1 MLSAWQAIILGAVQ
15 GLTEFIPVSSSG
27 HLIAIPYL
35 LHWNYQG
42 KAFDLAAHMGTLLAL
57 VIYYWRDWVSILSS
71 FAAHV
76 FKKRPYDKD
85 SVDGASGRLFI
96 PIIVACVPA
105 AVVGFLW
112 DDFIESK
119 LNQWYFVAPALVVF
133 GLLMLAADR
142 VGKKQRD
149 ISRMN
154 YTDYIVI
161 GLAQAMALFPGV
173 SRSGI
178 TISAGL
184 FRNLDRAAAA
194 RFSFLL
200 STPIIFGAG
209 MMALK
214 KTMSEGLPAE
224 EWVVFGW
231 GFASAAV
238 FGYIA
243 IHFLINFLR
252 RNSMT
257 AFVVYRIVFA
267 ALMVSVFLLKV

>member
-1 MLSAWQAIILGAVQ
+1 MSAWQAIILGAIQ

-42 KAFDLAAHMGTLLAL
+42 KAFDVAVHMGTLVAL
-57 VIYYWRDWVSILSS
+57 VVYYWRDWVSIISS
-71 FAAHV
+71 FASHII
-76 FKKRPYDKD
+76 KKQPYDKD
-85 SVDGASGRLFI
+85 TTTTASGRLLV
-96 PIIVACVPA
+96 PIIVACIPA
-105 AVVGFLW
+105 AIVGKLW

-119 LNQWYFVAPALVVF
+119 LSVWYFVAPALVIF
-133 GLLMLAADR
+133 GLLMLVADR
-142 VGKKQRD
+142 LGKRQRD
-149 ISRMN
+149 ISQMT
-154 YTDYIVI
+154 YTDYIII
-161 GLAQAMALFPGV
+161 GLAQALALFPGV

-178 TISAGL
+178 TITAGL

-209 MMALK
+209 LLALK
-214 KTMSEGLPAE
+214 KLMEEGIPAR
-224 EWVVFGW
+224 EWAVFGW
-231 GFASAAV
+231 GFASAAI

-252 RNSMT
+252 KNSMT
-257 AFVVYRIVFA
+257 AFVVYRILLAIFMVGVF
-267 ALMVSVFLLKV
+267 VLKV